1 MITIEHLTKK
11 FGEQTVLDNIHI
23 RFEKGKV
30 YGIVGE
36 NGSGKTTL
44 FRCIAELEKF
54 EGKITSDLKPLRQHL
69 GYIMAENF
77 FMSKITGEEYI
88 GLLLEAR
95 GKSSTDILAKNIFD
109 LPLDRYVEDYST
121 GMKKK
126 LVITASLLQDN
137 PFIIMDEPFNGLD
150 LSSCI
155 ILTELIKILRNKGK
169 TVILS
174 SHIFASLMES
184 CDEIIKLDKG
194 KLSAPIEKD
203 DFKSLE
209 EELKSKLLP
218 QNLQDFL

>member
-11 FGEQTVLDNIHI
+11 FGEQTVLDNINI

-184 CDEIIKLDKG
+184 CDEIIKLDNG